1 MLLLKL
7 NAIKIKTRQL
17 LLDKTLRQKT
27 NSPKRK
33 RPLPIESIAHIIK
46 KRDNPQTKIL
56 NLTFIKETKV
66 IKIEIINNI
75 SSKDG

>member
-7 NAIKIKTRQL
+7 NAIKIKTGQL
-17 LLDKTLRQKT
+17 LLNKTLRPKA

-33 RPLPIESIAHIIK
+33 RPLPLESRAHIIK
-46 KRDNPQTKIL
+46 KRDNPQTKII
-56 NLTFIKETKV
+56 NLTFIEETKA
-66 IKIEIINNI
+66 IEIETINNI